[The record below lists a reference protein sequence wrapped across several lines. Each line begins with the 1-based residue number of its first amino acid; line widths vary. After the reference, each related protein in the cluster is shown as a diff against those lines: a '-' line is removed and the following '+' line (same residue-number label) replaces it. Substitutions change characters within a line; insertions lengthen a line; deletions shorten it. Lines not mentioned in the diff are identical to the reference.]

1 MKHIAPKKDMRNYY
15 HYCSRGLER
24 EILFKDTLEFI
35 AGINRIAVSFLL
47 SSMSGR
53 RIKILSFCLMDNH
66 FHFVLYGEDADCTA
80 FVDRYKKLTL
90 MWISSHRGVSLGE
103 EIEVGHW
110 PISRDKVHEKIVYL
124 HRNPVAAGFR
134 QLPYFYRWSSASL
147 LFSKRPDIIESMTMA
162 SGISASKKAKLVS
175 SRVTIPDN
183 WLFDKDG
190 MVWPG
195 CFVDI
200 QMAESQFQSLGSY
213 MFEMNNGNIDKE
225 YEREMLQGS
234 IMLPDGD
241 VLKRAEMIADSL
253 FGVTNVEEC
262 GQAERIC
269 IATMLKKELGC
280 NSKQLARIVKLKP
293 HEIKTI
299 V

>member
-1 MKHIAPKKDMRNYY
+1 
-15 HYCSRGLER
+15 
-24 EILFKDTLEFI
+24 
-35 AGINRIAVSFLL
+35 
-47 SSMSGR
+47 
-53 RIKILSFCLMDNH
+53 MDNH
-66 FHFVLYGEDADCTA
+66 FHFVLYGEETDCTA

-124 HRNPVAAGFR
+124 HRNPVAAGIK

-147 LFSKRPDIIESMTMA
+147 LFSGRPDIPEAMTRA

-175 SRVTIPDN
+175 SRVAIPDN

-190 MVWPG
+190 IVWPG

-200 QMAESQFQSLGSY
+200 KMAESQFQSIGSY

-225 YEREMLQGS
+225 CEREMLQGS

-241 VLKRAEMIADSL
+241 VLKKAESLADNL
-253 FGVTNVEEC
+253 FGIQEIAGC
-262 GQAERIC
+262 SLAERISL
-269 IATMLKKELGC
+269 ATLLKKEMGC
-280 NSKQLARIVKLKP
+280 NSKQLGRIFNLKP
-293 HEIKTI
+293 NEIRLI